1 MPSAPL
7 CKLIIGAW
15 IWGLM
20 VSCAAGIPLQIADQV
35 SWNLSFTELR
45 REPEAYRGRV
55 VALGGL
61 VAHIEATDEGYRLV
75 VHELPF
81 KPTSQYR
88 PAVDQ
93 VPRGRFIV
101 LIPRQSFP
109 SDLRP
114 GAEIT
119 VVGEILGQATA
130 PEAGIYEGMPVLDA
144 RYVRMWG
151 PSWWPGFQ
159 IGVWGGIGI

>member
-7 CKLIIGAW
+7 CKLLIGAS
-15 IWGLM
+15 IWGL
-20 VSCAAGIPLQIADQV
+20 VASCAAGIPPQMAEQV

-45 REPEAYRGRV
+45 RQPEAYRGRV
-55 VALGGL
+55 VALGGI
-61 VAHIEATDEGYRLV
+61 VTHIEATDEGYRLIV
-75 VHELPF
+75 NEVPF
-81 KPTSQYR
+81 EATSQYR

-93 VPRGRFIV
+93 LPRGRFIV

-114 GAEIT
+114 GAETT

-130 PEAGIYEGMPVLDA
+130 PEAGVNAGEPVLDA

-151 PSWWPGFQ
+151 PSWWPRFQ
-159 IGVWGGIGI
+159 IGVWGGISI